1 MPHAAPTVLAAAGQG
16 WKQLGELGL
25 AFVLSTFIGG
35 GLIFVRGDIVRGLIT
50 AAIVWVTAAV
60 GMACGAGL
68 ALLACAT
75 TAGHFA
81 VVLGY
86 PAISARLPASRPFG
100 FAVRVVY
107 EDGRGILRD
116 VLAEATRRG
125 FAVQR
130 VTAHRLEARAVGACR
145 RSRSRSTSTGS
156 PASRASSPRSTSCP
170 ACSR

>member
-1 MPHAAPTVLAAAGQG
+1 
-16 WKQLGELGL
+16 
-25 AFVLSTFIGG
+25 
-35 GLIFVRGDIVRGLIT
+35 VRGLTT

-86 PAISARLPASRPFG
+86 PAIGES
-100 FAVRVVY
+100 
-107 EDGRGILRD
+107 
-116 VLAEATRRG
+116 TRRG

-130 VTAHRLEARAVGACR
+130 VTTQQLGAGTVGGVAAVAVTLEVHGQPDVQGLVTTLDELPGVLEVTTTELGRDAD
-145 RSRSRSTSTGS
+145 
-156 PASRASSPRSTSCP
+156 
-170 ACSR
+170 

>member
-1 MPHAAPTVLAAAGQG
+1 M
-16 WKQLGELGL
+16 
-25 AFVLSTFIGG
+25 
-35 GLIFVRGDIVRGLIT
+35 RGLTT

-60 GMACGAGL
+60 GMASGAGL

-86 PAISARLPASRPFG
+86 PALAARLPATRADD

-116 VLAEATRRG
+116 VLGKSTRGG

-130 VTAHRLEARAVGACR
+130 VTTQQLETRAVG
-145 RSRSRSTSTGS
+145 GV
-156 PASRASSPRSTSCP
+156 PAVAVTLEVHGRDGVEGLVTTLDALPGVLEVTTADLARDSD
-170 ACSR
+170 

>member
-1 MPHAAPTVLAAAGQG
+1 
-16 WKQLGELGL
+16 
-25 AFVLSTFIGG
+25 
-35 GLIFVRGDIVRGLIT
+35 VRGLTT

-86 PAISARLPASRPFG
+86 PAIGES
-100 FAVRVVY
+100 
-107 EDGRGILRD
+107 
-116 VLAEATRRG
+116 TRRG

-130 VTAHRLEARAVGACR
+130 VTTQQLGPARSAASR
-145 RSRSRSTSTGS
+145 RSPSPSRCT
-156 PASRASSPRSTSCP
+156 ASRTSKG
-170 ACSR
+170 S